1 VTPEAPPFDQ
11 IGIVVGLASEAKLA
25 RKLTANVLC
34 CGGRPEVASRQALEL
49 VNNGVTT
56 LMSFGIAGA
65 LSPTL
70 RPGSRVIATEV
81 VTDFDSYPAIAS
93 SAKLLKGHSGPIYG
107 GWEIVATPEDKAALY
122 AKTGALAV
130 DMESA
135 AVAKV
140 AMDRGVP
147 FVALRVVA
155 DPAGSGL
162 PPAALLP
169 LTATGRPRLLA
180 VFWSVL
186 TNPGQI
192 PALIRTANQ
201 TRAAMKSLRR
211 AVRRLAKAY

>member
-1 VTPEAPPFDQ
+1 MTPEAPPFDQ

>member
-1 VTPEAPPFDQ
+1 VTTETPPFDQ

-34 CGGRPEVASRQALEL
+34 SGGRPEVASRQALEL

-65 LSPTL
+65 LSPKL
-70 RPGSRVIATEV
+70 RPGSRVVATEI
-81 VTDFDSYPAIAS
+81 VTDFDSYPAIS
-93 SAKLLKGHSGPIYG
+93 TSAKLLKGHSGAIYG

-122 AKTGALAV
+122 ARTGALAV

-135 AVAKV
+135 PVAKV

-147 FVALRVVA
+147 FIALRVVA
-155 DPAGSGL
+155 DPANSGL

-169 LTATGRPRLLA
+169 LSPTGRPRLLA

-186 TNPGQI
+186 TRPGQI

-211 AVRRLAKAY
+211 AVRRLSG